1 MPYHFKYVNAPFDI
15 VALSSRGWPICN
27 FHQGLPLIAI
37 RPKDLYIENDPAEIV
52 RAMAEA
58 PAAEL
63 VPDY

>member
-1 MPYHFKYVNAPFDI
+1 MPYHFKYFNAPFTI
-15 VALSSRGWPICN
+15 VALSSRGWPICD
-27 FHQGLPLIAI
+27 FHQGLLLKDI
-37 RPKDLYIENDPAEIV
+37 RPQDLYAENDPAEIV